1 MSNQVTTAPRAE
13 IWVEIATKQAE
24 LQALYVEVGLNILK
38 KTPGKAFLGEKNTS
52 YAQYWHDKVKKHPS
66 LVKGT
71 FNLSDY
77 GVKSELFPFLVD
89 AYNGHNAAGVVLDL
103 PYDTASTDLRNY
115 ASESREAFVDSSDAV
130 HKQIVKDAPQ
140 FRKPQVN
147 NANSKGEKTAADKS
161 TDTPKKE

>member
-1 MSNQVTTAPRAE
+1 MINQLTTAPRVG
-13 IWVEIATKQAE
+13 IWAEIATKQAE
-24 LQALYVEVGLNILK
+24 LQALYVEVGANVFK
-38 KTPGKAFLGEKNTS
+38 KTTGKAFLGEKNTPH
-52 YAQYWHDKVKKHPS
+52 AQYWHDKVKKHPS

-89 AYNGHNAAGVVLDL
+89 AYNGHNAAGVVLDS

-115 ASESREAFVDSSDAV
+115 ASEAREAFTDSGDAV

-161 TDTPKKE
+161 TDSSKAD